1 MNANKKKAKGS
12 DALFD
17 RWRSERDKA
26 VASLD
31 VEKFKAF
38 IKKWQMLGAYAK
50 KQLPPDNVV
59 EITMYKMACEI
70 TSMPES
76 VALKAAEWLVERGYV
91 AGIEWDKEE
100 SKNDG
105 TNAE

>member
-1 MNANKKKAKGS
+1 MNGNRKKTKGN

-31 VEKFKAF
+31 VGKFKAF
-38 IKKWQMLGAYAK
+38 IKKWQMFGAYAK
-50 KQLPPDNVV
+50 KPLPPDNVV

-76 VALKAAEWLVERGYV
+76 VALKAAKWLVERGYI
-91 AGIEWDKEE
+91 AGIKWDKEE